1 MMEKEEIIRNIL
13 KSLLPMMDKKA
24 LVLLTGGT
32 ADYQEYQKMVDEL
45 LLTKARIAVTPAFKS
60 LASVDISDRPD
71 SRYIMNGETLY
82 QEIDEINI
90 IIIPVLT
97 RNTLAKGAMGIQ
109 DNLVS
114 MAIAAGFM
122 KKIPILAVTENCSPD
137 SGHTR
142 EKGMN
147 LNESYNRMIAGY
159 EERWKE
165 FGAILIGREEFSSR
179 LKKFLYPEIPI
190 YSESHFPEQTS
201 SEQISSEVY
210 QVLTLKD
217 VQRFSPGQRIRV
229 SSRSVITP
237 SAREALNETNI
248 IVEIIEK
255 KKGNQ
260 P

>member
-32 ADYQEYQKMVDEL
+32 ADYQEYQTMVDEL
-45 LLTKARIAVTPAFKS
+45 LLTEAQIAVTPAFKS
-60 LASVDISDRPD
+60 LASSEIKDRLD
-71 SRYIMNGETLY
+71 SRYILDGETLY
-82 QEIDEINI
+82 REINEINI

-122 KKIPILAVTENCSPD
+122 KKIPILAVTENCSPN

-142 EKGMN
+142 ETGMN
-147 LNESYNRMIAGY
+147 LNESYNRMMAGY
-159 EERWKE
+159 EERWNE

-179 LKKFLYPEIPI
+179 LKKMLYPEIPI
-190 YSESHFPEQTS
+190 YSENHLPEQS
-201 SEQISSEVY
+201 LEVF
-210 QVLTLKD
+210 QVLTMKD
-217 VQRFSPGQRIRV
+217 AQGFRPGQRVRV

-237 SAREALNETNI
+237 LAREALNEKNI

>member
-45 LLTKARIAVTPAFKS
+45 LLTEAKIAVTEAFKS
-60 LASVDISDRPD
+60 LASSAIKDRLD
-71 SRYIMNGETLY
+71 SRFILDGETLY
-82 QEIDEINI
+82 GEMNEINI

-122 KKIPILAVTENCSPD
+122 KKIPILAVTENCSPN

-142 EKGMN
+142 ETGMN
-147 LNESYNRMIAGY
+147 LNESYNRMITGY

-179 LKKFLYPEIPI
+179 LKKMLYPEIPI
-190 YSESHFPEQTS
+190 YSESHLPDQS
-201 SEQISSEVY
+201 SSEVFF
-210 QVLTLKD
+210 VLTMKD
-217 VQRFSPGQRIRV
+217 AQGFRPGQRIKV
-229 SSRSVITP
+229 SSQSVITP
-237 SAREALNETNI
+237 LAREALNEKNI

>member
-45 LLTKARIAVTPAFKS
+45 LLTEARIAVTPAFKS
-60 LASVDISDRPD
+60 LASSAIKDRLD
-71 SRYIMNGETLY
+71 SRFILDGETLY
-82 QEIDEINI
+82 GEMNEINI

-109 DNLVS
+109 DNLVT

-122 KKIPILAVTENCSPD
+122 KKIPILAVTENCSPN

-142 EKGMN
+142 ETGMN
-147 LNESYNRMIAGY
+147 LNESYNRMITGY

-179 LKKFLYPEIPI
+179 LKKMLYPEIPI
-190 YSESHFPEQTS
+190 YSESHLPDQS
-201 SEQISSEVY
+201 SSEVFF
-210 QVLTLKD
+210 VLTMKD
-217 VQRFSPGQRIRV
+217 AQGFRPGQRIKV
-229 SSRSVITP
+229 SSQSVITP
-237 SAREALNETNI
+237 LAREALDEKNI

>member
-45 LLTKARIAVTPAFKS
+45 LLTEAKIAVTEAFKS
-60 LASVDISDRPD
+60 LASSEVKDRLD
-71 SRYIMNGETLY
+71 SRFILAGETLY
-82 QEIDEINI
+82 REMNEINI

-122 KKIPILAVTENCSPD
+122 MKIPILAVTENCSPN

-142 EKGMN
+142 ETGMN
-147 LNESYNRMIAGY
+147 LNESYNQMMTGY

-179 LKKFLYPEIPI
+179 LKKMLYPEIPI
-190 YSESHFPEQTS
+190 YLESHLPEQS
-201 SEQISSEVY
+201 PSEVF
-210 QVLTLKD
+210 QVLTRKD
-217 VQRFSPGQRIRV
+217 AQGFRPGQRIKV

-237 SAREALNETNI
+237 LAREALNEKNI

>member
-45 LLTKARIAVTPAFKS
+45 LLTEAKIAVTEAFKS
-60 LASVDISDRPD
+60 LASSAIKDRLD
-71 SRYIMNGETLY
+71 SRFILDGETLY
-82 QEIDEINI
+82 GEMNEINI

-109 DNLVS
+109 DNLVT

-122 KKIPILAVTENCSPD
+122 KKIPILAVTENCSPN

-142 EKGMN
+142 ETGMN
-147 LNESYNRMIAGY
+147 LNESYNRMITGY

-179 LKKFLYPEIPI
+179 LKKMLYPEIPI
-190 YSESHFPEQTS
+190 YSESHLPDQS
-201 SEQISSEVY
+201 SSEVFF
-210 QVLTLKD
+210 VLTMKD
-217 VQRFSPGQRIRV
+217 AQGFRPGQRIKV
-229 SSRSVITP
+229 SSQSVITP
-237 SAREALNETNI
+237 LAREALDEKNI

>member
-1 MMEKEEIIRNIL
+1 MMDKEEIIRNIL

-45 LLTKARIAVTPAFKS
+45 LLTEARIAVTPAFQS
-60 LASVDISDRPD
+60 LVSDEIRERLS

-82 QEIDEINI
+82 REINEINI

-147 LNESYNRMIAGY
+147 LNESYNRLMVGY
-159 EERWKE
+159 EEQWKE

-179 LKKFLYPEIPI
+179 LKKMLYPEIPI
-190 YSESHFPEQTS
+190 YSERLSPEQS
-201 SEQISSEVY
+201 SSEVF
-210 QVLTLKD
+210 QVLTMKE
-217 VQRFSPGQRIRV
+217 VQGFRQGQRIRV

-237 SAREALNETNI
+237 LAREALNEKNI
-248 IVEIIEK
+248 IVEII
-255 KKGNQ
+255 
-260 P
+260 

>member
-45 LLTKARIAVTPAFKS
+45 LLTEAKIAVTPAFKS
-60 LASVDISDRPD
+60 LASSAVKDRLD
-71 SRYIMNGETLY
+71 SRFILDGETLY
-82 QEIDEINI
+82 REINEINI

-122 KKIPILAVTENCSPD
+122 KKIPILAVTENCSPN

-142 EKGMN
+142 ETGMN
-147 LNESYNRMIAGY
+147 LNESYNRMMTGY

-179 LKKFLYPEIPI
+179 LKKMLYPEIPI
-190 YSESHFPEQTS
+190 YSESHLPEQS
-201 SEQISSEVY
+201 SSEVFF
-210 QVLTLKD
+210 VLTMKD
-217 VQRFSPGQRIRV
+217 VQGFRPGQRIQV

-237 SAREALNETNI
+237 LAREALNEKNI

>member
-45 LLTKARIAVTPAFKS
+45 LLTEARIAVTPAFQS
-60 LASVDISDRPD
+60 LASDEIRERLS

-82 QEIDEINI
+82 REINEINI

-122 KKIPILAVTENCSPD
+122 KKIPILAVTENCSPG
-137 SGHTR
+137 SRHTR

-147 LNESYNRMIAGY
+147 LNEPYNRMMIEY

-165 FGAILIGREEFSSR
+165 FGGILIGREEFSSR
-179 LKKFLYPEIPI
+179 LKKMLYPEIPI
-190 YSESHFPEQTS
+190 YSESHSPEQS
-201 SEQISSEVY
+201 SSEVF
-210 QVLTLKD
+210 QVLTMKD
-217 VQRFSPGQRIRV
+217 VQGLRPGQRIRV

-237 SAREALNETNI
+237 SAREALNEKNI
-248 IVEIIEK
+248 IVEII
-255 KKGNQ
+255 
-260 P
+260 

>member
-1 MMEKEEIIRNIL
+1 
-13 KSLLPMMDKKA
+13 
-24 LVLLTGGT
+24 
-32 ADYQEYQKMVDEL
+32 MVDEL
-45 LLTKARIAVTPAFKS
+45 LLTEAKIAVTEAFKS
-60 LASVDISDRPD
+60 LASSAIKDRLD
-71 SRYIMNGETLY
+71 SRFILDGETLY
-82 QEIDEINI
+82 GEMNEINI

-109 DNLVS
+109 DNLVT

-122 KKIPILAVTENCSPD
+122 KKIPILAVTENCSPN

-142 EKGMN
+142 ETGMN
-147 LNESYNRMIAGY
+147 LNESYNRMITGY

-179 LKKFLYPEIPI
+179 LKKMLYPEIPI
-190 YSESHFPEQTS
+190 YSESHLPDQS
-201 SEQISSEVY
+201 SSEVFF
-210 QVLTLKD
+210 VLTMKD
-217 VQRFSPGQRIRV
+217 AQGFRPGQRIKV
-229 SSRSVITP
+229 SSQSVITP
-237 SAREALNETNI
+237 LAREALDEKNI

>member
-45 LLTKARIAVTPAFKS
+45 LLTEAKIAVTEAFKS
-60 LASVDISDRPD
+60 LASSAIKDRLD
-71 SRYIMNGETLY
+71 SRFILDGETLY
-82 QEIDEINI
+82 GEMNEINI

-122 KKIPILAVTENCSPD
+122 KKIPILAVTENCSPN

-142 EKGMN
+142 ETGMN
-147 LNESYNRMIAGY
+147 LNESYNRMITGY

-179 LKKFLYPEIPI
+179 LKKMLYPEIPI
-190 YSESHFPEQTS
+190 YSESRLP
-201 SEQISSEVY
+201 EQISSEVF
-210 QVLTLKD
+210 QVLTMKD
-217 VQRFSPGQRIRV
+217 AQGFRPGQRIRV
-229 SSRSVITP
+229 SSRNVITP
-237 SAREALNETNI
+237 LAREALDEKNI

>member
-45 LLTKARIAVTPAFKS
+45 LLTEARIAVTPAFQS
-60 LASVDISDRPD
+60 LASDEIRERLS

-82 QEIDEINI
+82 REINEINI

-122 KKIPILAVTENCSPD
+122 KKIPILAVTENCSPG

-147 LNESYNRMIAGY
+147 LNEPYNRMMIEY

-179 LKKFLYPEIPI
+179 LKKMLYPEIPI
-190 YSESHFPEQTS
+190 YSESHSPEQS
-201 SEQISSEVY
+201 SSEVF
-210 QVLTLKD
+210 QVLTMKD
-217 VQRFSPGQRIRV
+217 VQGLRPGQRIRV

-237 SAREALNETNI
+237 SAREALNEKNI
-248 IVEIIEK
+248 IVEII
-255 KKGNQ
+255 
-260 P
+260 

>member
-45 LLTKARIAVTPAFKS
+45 LLTEARIAVTPAFKS
-60 LASVDISDRPD
+60 LASSAIKDRLD
-71 SRYIMNGETLY
+71 SRFILDGETLY
-82 QEIDEINI
+82 REINEINI

-142 EKGMN
+142 ETGMN
-147 LNESYNRMIAGY
+147 LNESYNRMMAGY
-159 EERWKE
+159 EERWNE

-179 LKKFLYPEIPI
+179 LKKMLYPEIPI
-190 YSESHFPEQTS
+190 YSESHLPEQS
-201 SEQISSEVY
+201 SSEVFF
-210 QVLTLKD
+210 VLTMKD
-217 VQRFSPGQRIRV
+217 VQGFRQGQRIKV

-237 SAREALNETNI
+237 LAREALNEKNI

>member
-45 LLTKARIAVTPAFKS
+45 LLTEARIAVTPAFQC
-60 LASVDISDRPD
+60 LASSEIRDRLGP
-71 SRYIMNGETLY
+71 RYIMDGGMLY
-82 QEIDEINI
+82 REMNEINI

-147 LNESYNRMIAGY
+147 LNETYNRMMIGH

-179 LKKFLYPEIPI
+179 LKKMLYPEITI
-190 YSESHFPEQTS
+190 YSENRSP
-201 SEQISSEVY
+201 EQISSEVF
-210 QVLTLKD
+210 QVLTMKD
-217 VQRFSPGQRIRV
+217 VQYFHQGQRVRV
-229 SSRSVITP
+229 FSRSVITP
-237 SAREALNETNI
+237 SAREALNEKNI
-248 IVEIIEK
+248 IVEII
-255 KKGNQ
+255 
-260 P
+260 

>member
-1 MMEKEEIIRNIL
+1 MMDKEEVIRNIL

-24 LVLLTGGT
+24 LILLTGGT

-45 LLTKARIAVTPAFKS
+45 LLTEARIAVTPAFQS
-60 LASVDISDRPD
+60 LVSDEIRERLS

-82 QEIDEINI
+82 REINEIDI

-122 KKIPILAVTENCSPD
+122 KKIPILAVTENCSPS

-147 LNESYNRMIAGY
+147 LNEPYNRMMIEY

-179 LKKFLYPEIPI
+179 LKKMLYPEIPI
-190 YSESHFPEQTS
+190 YSESHSPEQS
-201 SEQISSEVY
+201 SSEVF
-210 QVLTLKD
+210 QVLTMKD
-217 VQRFSPGQRIRV
+217 VQGLRPGQRIRV

-237 SAREALNETNI
+237 SAREALNEKNI
-248 IVEIIEK
+248 IVEII
-255 KKGNQ
+255 
-260 P
+260 

>member
-45 LLTKARIAVTPAFKS
+45 LLTEAKIAVTEAFKS
-60 LASVDISDRPD
+60 LASSAINDRLD
-71 SRYIMNGETLY
+71 SRFILDGETLY
-82 QEIDEINI
+82 GEMNEINI

-122 KKIPILAVTENCSPD
+122 KKIPILAVTENCSPN

-142 EKGMN
+142 ETGMN
-147 LNESYNRMIAGY
+147 LNESYNRMITGY

-179 LKKFLYPEIPI
+179 LKKMLYPEIPI
-190 YSESHFPEQTS
+190 YSESHLPDQS
-201 SEQISSEVY
+201 SSEVFF
-210 QVLTLKD
+210 VLTMKD
-217 VQRFSPGQRIRV
+217 AQGFRPGQRIKV
-229 SSRSVITP
+229 SSQSVITP
-237 SAREALNETNI
+237 LAREALDEKNI

>member
-45 LLTKARIAVTPAFKS
+45 LLTEARIAVTPAFQS
-60 LASVDISDRPD
+60 LASSEIRDRLGP
-71 SRYIMNGETLY
+71 RYIIDGETLY
-82 QEIDEINI
+82 REMDEINI

-147 LNESYNRMIAGY
+147 LNESYNRLMVGY
-159 EERWKE
+159 EEQWKE

-179 LKKFLYPEIPI
+179 LKKMLYPEIPI
-190 YSESHFPEQTS
+190 YSERLSPEQS
-201 SEQISSEVY
+201 SSEVF
-210 QVLTLKD
+210 QVLTMKE
-217 VQRFSPGQRIRV
+217 VQGFRPGQRIRV
-229 SSRSVITP
+229 SCRSVITP
-237 SAREALNETNI
+237 SAREALDEKNI
-248 IVEIIEK
+248 IVEII
-255 KKGNQ
+255 
-260 P
+260 

>member
-45 LLTKARIAVTPAFKS
+45 LLTEAKIAVTEAFKS
-60 LASVDISDRPD
+60 LASSAIKDRLD
-71 SRYIMNGETLY
+71 SRFILDGETLY
-82 QEIDEINI
+82 GEMNEINI

-122 KKIPILAVTENCSPD
+122 KKIPILAVTENCSPN

-147 LNESYNRMIAGY
+147 LNESYNRMMTGY

-179 LKKFLYPEIPI
+179 LKKMLYPEIPI
-190 YSESHFPEQTS
+190 YSESHLPDQS
-201 SEQISSEVY
+201 SSEVFF
-210 QVLTLKD
+210 VLTMKD
-217 VQRFSPGQRIRV
+217 AQGFRPGQRIKV
-229 SSRSVITP
+229 SSSSVITP
-237 SAREALNETNI
+237 LAREALDEKNI

>member
-1 MMEKEEIIRNIL
+1 M
-13 KSLLPMMDKKA
+13 
-24 LVLLTGGT
+24 VLLTGGT

-45 LLTKARIAVTPAFKS
+45 LLTEAKIAVTEAFKS
-60 LASVDISDRPD
+60 LASSAIKDRLD
-71 SRYIMNGETLY
+71 SRFILDGETLY
-82 QEIDEINI
+82 GEMNEINI

-109 DNLVS
+109 DNLVT

-122 KKIPILAVTENCSPD
+122 KKIPILAVTENCSPN

-142 EKGMN
+142 ETGMN
-147 LNESYNRMIAGY
+147 LNESYNRMITGY

-179 LKKFLYPEIPI
+179 LKKMLYPEIPI
-190 YSESHFPEQTS
+190 YSESHLPDQS
-201 SEQISSEVY
+201 SSEVFF
-210 QVLTLKD
+210 VLTMKD
-217 VQRFSPGQRIRV
+217 AQGFRPGQRIKV
-229 SSRSVITP
+229 SSQSVITP
-237 SAREALNETNI
+237 LAREALDEKNI

>member
-45 LLTKARIAVTPAFKS
+45 LLTEAKIAVTEAFKS
-60 LASVDISDRPD
+60 LASRAIKDRLD
-71 SRYIMNGETLY
+71 SRFILDGETLY
-82 QEIDEINI
+82 GEMNEINI

-122 KKIPILAVTENCSPD
+122 KKIPILAVTENCSPN

-142 EKGMN
+142 ETGMN
-147 LNESYNRMIAGY
+147 LNESYNRMITGY

-179 LKKFLYPEIPI
+179 LKKMLYPEIPI
-190 YSESHFPEQTS
+190 YSESHLPDQS
-201 SEQISSEVY
+201 SSEVFF
-210 QVLTLKD
+210 VLTMKD
-217 VQRFSPGQRIRV
+217 AQGFRPGQRIKV
-229 SSRSVITP
+229 SSQSVITP
-237 SAREALNETNI
+237 LAREALNEKNI